1 MPLEDQEL
9 DPNARY
15 PKRNRKP
22 PDRLLN
28 PIVYF
33 GKAFFIFLAGL
44 FSTAD
49 DLRTPYSYSQVI
61 DSLKDPSGATEQLYH
76 HMNII
81 NMNNDGTFNDI
92 HPLSNIAKNESN
104 DTFYLHQAMKLPDA
118 EKFIEAMENEIL
130 DHERSQH

>member
-1 MPLEDQEL
+1 MILLPLEDQEL

-15 PKRNRKP
+15 PERNCKP

-44 FSTAD
+44 FSNTD

-61 DSLKDPSGATEQLYH
+61 DSLRNPTGVTEQLYH

-81 NMNNDGTFNDI
+81 NMNSDGTFNDV
-92 HPLSNIAKNESN
+92 HPL
-104 DTFYLHQAMKLPDA
+104 
-118 EKFIEAMENEIL
+118 
-130 DHERSQH
+130 